1 MSDKEEP
8 LRCLLRKNSDYLI
21 HELRVSLYINIL
33 FDQKVLSMEDKEW
46 LRGIP
51 SRGNQAEKFVDIML
65 RKPESSIQKFLD
77 ILRNHEDKQPQIY
90 KRLFRDSKQ
99 EQQSQRAK
107 REHEVAANL
116 EEDPEWDSVVTPR
129 LPDVVKA
136 LRPTL
141 LLDDLRAARI
151 LSRTEYSE
159 LLEVST
165 EEMRSR
171 RLLNNLLPRKNGSF
185 SNFCKILLK
194 VEGQEH
200 IVTEIL
206 KIGVSQT
213 TSAAKD
219 KEDKDLPMVTGR
231 NQTHVDDT
239 SASGASSHQSAVQ
252 QPSSMQRKEDL
263 ECNSEQNASYNFTE
277 RGKRKQDV
285 MDGSFAKRS
294 KKEHVEQHCSPV
306 RSQKQSSDKVTTTTE
321 IQGSPGIMV
330 FFKTEHFDR
339 IEEFETAITSACAK
353 CYGILEKKVTLV
365 RAKIAEMEGMV
376 ESWKKDDAYRV
387 YMDCESI
394 LAVIR
399 VSGGDKEDMLDSDK
413 KRMLEEFIVDL
424 LKDRDPRLTMDDCK
438 IVEAIRCSLFIV
450 FKLSTELGI
459 HLLCALGNRLSL
471 KSLRNLLKELFPR
484 STGAALRLGGLPSL
498 PLFSTEGDNHVQKGE
513 SRESVSD
520 DKNEGSLVSIAS
532 GCRTYWS
539 NQTVSSSLKEMILHS
554 KKLKS
559 QVQKGYDLIDD
570 VDNTLSLPKEQL
582 ELMKSIIQDWKGR
595 IIHKNEASFAKVI
608 RARFSLISITKRCLH
623 EVQDVV
629 SEAGRVWESRK
640 RDYDLKVPSSLFCF
654 KYSRGSINIFWFSS
668 QRYLYAVARC

>member
-1 MSDKEEP
+1 MSDEEEP
-8 LRCLLRKNSDYLI
+8 LRCRLRDNWDYLI
-21 HELRVSLYINIL
+21 GELRVSLYINIL
-33 FDQKVLSMEDKEW
+33 FEKKVLAIEDREQ
-46 LRGIP
+46 LSEIP
-51 SRGNQAEKFVDIML
+51 SRGVQAEKFVDIML
-65 RKPESSIQKFLD
+65 HKSESSIQKFLD
-77 ILRNHEDKQPQIY
+77 ILKNHEDKQPQIY

-116 EEDPEWDSVVTPR
+116 EDPEWDSLVTPR

-171 RLLNNLLPRKNGSF
+171 MLLNDLLPRQNGSF

-219 KEDKDLPMVTGR
+219 KEDKDLPMVTR
-231 NQTHVDDT
+231 ENQTHANNT
-239 SASGASSHQSAVQ
+239 SASSASYHQSAVQ

-321 IQGSPGIMV
+321 IQGSPGIMF
-330 FFKTEHFDR
+330 FFKTEHFDH
-339 IEEFETAITSACAK
+339 IEKFKTTLTSTCAK
-353 CYGILEKKVTLV
+353 CYGILEKKVMLL
-365 RAKIAEMEGMV
+365 RSDIAEMEYMV
-376 ESWKKDDAYRV
+376 ESWKNDDAYRV
-387 YMDCESI
+387 HMDCESI

-424 LKDRDPRLTMDDCK
+424 LKKHDPLLKMGDCK
-438 IVEAIRCSLFIV
+438 IVEVIRCSLFIV
-450 FKLSTELGI
+450 FKLSTKLGI
-459 HLLCALGNRLSL
+459 HLLCTLSDSL
-471 KSLRNLLKELFPR
+471 KSLRDLLQELFPR
-484 STGAALRLGGLPSL
+484 STSAVLRLGGLPSL